1 MGIYD
6 LLMLAVMVGCIMFGL
21 WKGFAWQVASIAAI
35 FVSYF
40 VAMIFR
46 GPLSG
51 YISVSEPWN
60 RFAAMLI
67 LFLATSLIIW
77 MAYGYIKKTIKRLR
91 LRGFDTQ
98 AGAILGAFKGI
109 ILCMLVTLFSVTLF
123 GERVRQGVVN
133 SRSGGYFAAAINKT
147 DAFVP
152 REIHALLDPHIQ
164 NFNQAVTGTDAG
176 FLDRSKQKLEE
187 KIQIFQDFHGQFERP
202 KSRVANVPQ
211 PPAAN
216 PARAAAA
223 RAAALDDAQRRLT
236 TPNAYSGTT
245 PPAATSPTQP
255 VQQAQQPPAN
265 PNRGFQPPATQAP
278 TQPAAARAAE
288 TPASD
293 DNSFP
298 GG

>member
-6 LLMLAVMVGCIMFGL
+6 LLMLAVMVGSIMFGL

-133 SRSGGYFAAAINKT
+133 SRSGGYFAAAINAT

-164 NFNQAVTGTDAG
+164 RFNQVVTETDSE
-176 FLDRSKQKLEE
+176 FLDRSKQKLSE

-211 PPAAN
+211 TPAAN
-216 PARAAAA
+216 PARATAA
-223 RAAALDDAQRRLT
+223 RAAALDAQRRLT
-236 TPNAYSGTT
+236 TPNAYSTTT
-245 PPAATSPTQP
+245 PPATRPTQP
-255 VQQAQQPPAN
+255 VQQVQQPPSN
-265 PNRGFQPPATQAP
+265 PNRFQPPATQAP
-278 TQPAAARAAE
+278 AQPNQTPAAN
-288 TPASD
+288 

>member
-6 LLMLAVMVGCIMFGL
+6 LIMLAVMVGSIMFGL
-21 WKGFAWQVASIAAI
+21 WKGLAWQIASLGAI

-51 YISVSEPWN
+51 YISASEPWN
-60 RFAAMLI
+60 KFAAMLI

-77 MAYGYIKKTIKRLR
+77 MAYGYIKKSIKRLR

-109 ILCMLVTLFSVTLF
+109 ILCMLLTLFSVTLF

-133 SRSGGYFAAAINKT
+133 SRSGGYFAAAINAT

-164 NFNQAVTGTDAG
+164 KFNQAVTETDSE
-176 FLDRSKQKLEE
+176 FLDRSKQKLAE
-187 KIQIFQDFHGQFERP
+187 KIQVFQDFHGQFERP

-211 PPAAN
+211 APIAN
-216 PARAAAA
+216 PARTTAARAAAA
-223 RAAALDDAQRRLT
+223 QRLT
-236 TPNAYSGTT
+236 TPNAYSATT
-245 PPAATSPTQP
+245 PQAVTPAQAAQRPAQS
-255 VQQAQQPPAN
+255 AQQQRPPAN
-265 PNRGFQPPATQAP
+265 PGGGFQPPPQNQVP
-278 TQPAAARAAE
+278 TQTPPAE
-288 TPASD
+288 